1 MKRKGVMMGL
11 LVLACVVLTVG
22 AYAAGQI
29 ISNKKTHTIT
39 VGTPVVLDLS
49 ISSEEE
55 VLYPG
60 ETIALTIVPDLQGL
74 TGYNLHIVEL
84 GGTSTEVDGY
94 SNKGD
99 TATWMFSSQSDSG
112 FMGFSSYGTGSPIIP
127 YENFT
132 GGSVIVYVKLNE
144 ALGDASDYWGTTLTI
159 TFQLLPQVQQG

>member
-1 MKRKGVMMGL
+1 MKRKGVMVGL

-29 ISNKKTHTIT
+29 ISRKKTHTIT
-39 VGTPVVLDLS
+39 VGTPVVLDLA
-49 ISSEEE
+49 IEGEE
-55 VLYPG
+55 VLYLG
-60 ETIALTIVPDLQGL
+60 ETIALTIVPDLQEQ
-74 TGYNLHIVEL
+74 TGYNLHIVKL

-99 TATWMFSSQSDSG
+99 TATWLFSSQPDSG

-127 YENFT
+127 YENLT
-132 GGSVIVYVKLNE
+132 GGPVPVYVKLNE

-159 TFQLLPQVQQG
+159 TFQLLPQVQRG

>member
-1 MKRKGVMMGL
+1 MKRKGVMVGL

-29 ISNKKTHTIT
+29 ISRKKTHTIT
-39 VGTPVVLDLS
+39 VGTPVVLDLT
-49 ISSEEE
+49 IEGEA

-60 ETIALTIVPDLQGL
+60 ETIALTIVPDLQGQ

-84 GGTSTEVDGY
+84 GGTSTAVDGY

-132 GGSVIVYVKLNE
+132 GGAVTVYVKLNE

-159 TFQLLPQVQQG
+159 TFQLLPQVQRG

>member
-29 ISNKKTHTIT
+29 ISRKKTHTIT
-39 VGTPVVLDLS
+39 VGTPVVLDLT
-49 ISSEEE
+49 IEGEE

-60 ETIALTIVPDLQGL
+60 ETIALTIVPDLQEL

-99 TATWMFSSQSDSG
+99 TATWMFSSQPDSG
-112 FMGFSSYGTGSPIIP
+112 FYGISSYGTGSPIIP
-127 YENFT
+127 YENLT
-132 GGSVIVYVKLNE
+132 DGPVIVYVKLNE

-159 TFQLLPQVQQG
+159 TFQLLPQVQRG